1 MVRFI
6 IKFLRPYDLNYADH
20 ITQIKQQLGSG
31 EAVSDYTYDAY
42 GNIIKTTLPANSK
55 GQRMWYTY
63 RYEPVMICMWSA

>member
-1 MVRFI
+1 
-6 IKFLRPYDLNYADH
+6 LNYADH

-55 GQRMWYTY
+55 EQRMYVNRAQGGTQCQ
-63 RYEPVMICMWSA
+63 VVSIKSAIL